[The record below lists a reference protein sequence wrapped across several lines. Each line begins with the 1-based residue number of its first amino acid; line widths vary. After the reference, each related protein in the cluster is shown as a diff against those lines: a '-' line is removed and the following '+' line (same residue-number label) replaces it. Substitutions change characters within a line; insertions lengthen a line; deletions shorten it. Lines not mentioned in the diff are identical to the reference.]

1 MYANV
6 HGKRERQKKR
16 EREMEGE
23 SEWAKWRERHLRSWD
38 PWDFFGISWSFESML
53 IWDDPDYSV
62 MSEPI
67 CHAWR
72 HDEYKYLEHISSIAQ
87 GIEQGVCILCSCI
100 TKAMKFLT
108 MQLTLS
114 GRGYTTVYPREN
126 FWKFRFFSQKTQKFD
141 HVFNRNDK
149 YYSLVSINP
158 VS

>member
-1 MYANV
+1 M
-6 HGKRERQKKR
+6 
-16 EREMEGE
+16 ERETLAILGSMGF
-23 SEWAKWRERHLRSWD
+23 L
-38 PWDFFGISWSFESML
+38 WDFLIRNFEVML

-108 MQLTLS
+108 MQLIRSLQC
-114 GRGYTTVYPREN
+114 VEL
-126 FWKFRFFSQKTQKFD
+126 
-141 HVFNRNDK
+141 HI
-149 YYSLVSINP
+149 YSSFAE
-158 VS
+158 